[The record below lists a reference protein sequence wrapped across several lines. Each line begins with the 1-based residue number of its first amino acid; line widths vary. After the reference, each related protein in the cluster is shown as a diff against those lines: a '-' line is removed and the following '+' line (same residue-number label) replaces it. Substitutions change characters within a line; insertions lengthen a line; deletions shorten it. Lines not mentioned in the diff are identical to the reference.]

1 MKKAE
6 ANNRQSGDEQ
16 DVTGG
21 SPGNELPE
29 LLTLIND
36 EIHAGQRLQ
45 QDANPSV
52 NKSDDQKN
60 IGRHICIELAGKQ
73 IAIPL
78 TSILEAGTL
87 QILQPLPFLPTWLIG
102 ITNIRGEIMS
112 VVDLSSFLDSNYL
125 LHEAGQP
132 YLVVHNDTIKLVITM
147 DRIVGTRSL
156 YSLPTEAPKADT
168 KEMMISDYFS
178 GRAVYKEQDT
188 VQELSIFDL
197 NAFLSS
203 DKLQNFATI

>member
-1 MKKAE
+1 MKQAE
-6 ANNRQSGDEQ
+6 ANNRRSEDEH
-16 DVTGG
+16 DLAGF
-21 SPGNELPE
+21 SHGNELPE

-36 EIHAGQRLQ
+36 EIHAGLRVQ
-45 QDANPSV
+45 QDDSPSV
-52 NKSDDQKN
+52 TKSDTQKS

-87 QILQPLPFLPTWLIG
+87 QILQPLPFLPSWLIG

-112 VVDLSSFLDSNYL
+112 VVDLSSFLDSNES
-125 LHEAGQP
+125 LHEAGQS
-132 YLVVHNDTIKLVITM
+132 YLLVHNDTIKLVITI

-156 YSLPTEAPKADT
+156 YSLAAEVPKAGT
-168 KEMMISDYFS
+168 NEMMISDYFS
-178 GRAVYKEQDT
+178 EQAVYEEQDT
-188 VQELSIFDL
+188 VKELSIFDL

-203 DKLQNFATI
+203 DKLQSFATI